1 MSMHSELQ
9 KHYAQLLGIGSPWE
23 VKTVELKLPEKK
35 VEIELAWQWGAA
47 AKCPECGRECS
58 IHDCAPER
66 TWRHLDTMQFTTLI
80 RARTPRS
87 DCPEHGV
94 KTMSVPWAAPQ
105 GRFTLLFERFA
116 VEVLLASAT
125 VSQACELLGLSW
137 DTAQQIMSRAV
148 GRGLER
154 RQLEG
159 LKRLGMDEK
168 SFKRGH
174 SYITLLTDLD
184 QSRVLDVAE
193 ERTTEAADRLWETL
207 SPEQKQAVEAVAV
220 DMWEPFIQT
229 IQQQVPEADI
239 VHDKFHVS
247 KYLGEAVDKVRRQE
261 HKELMAQG
269 DETLKG
275 TRQLWLYNPQNFSP
289 DQAEEFSTLK
299 DLQLKVARAW
309 AAKELFSKFWEYQ
322 EEGWARRFFKDWFG
336 WVSRSRLKPVVEVAQ
351 MLKRHLDNLLTYLKH
366 HITNAVT
373 EGLNSKIQSLKA
385 AARGFRNFANYRI
398 RILFFC
404 GKLNLYPLC
413 SP

>member
-1 MSMHSELQ
+1 MDSELQ

-23 VKTVELKLPEKK
+23 VKTVELKLAERK
-35 VEIELAWQWGAA
+35 VEIELGWQWGAA
-47 AKCPECGRECS
+47 AQCPECGRECS

-80 RARTPRS
+80 RARTPRAN
-87 DCPEHGV
+87 CPDHGV
-94 KTMSVPWAAPQ
+94 KTVTIPWAAPQ

-116 VEVLLASAT
+116 VEVLLASANIT
-125 VSQACELLGLSW
+125 QACELLGIGW
-137 DTAQQIMSRAV
+137 ETAQEIMRRAV
-148 GRGLER
+148 ERGLER
-154 RQLEG
+154 RQLED
-159 LKRLGMDEK
+159 LRHLGMDEK
-168 SFKRGH
+168 SFRRGQ
-174 SYITLLTDLD
+174 SYITLLTDLE
-184 QSRVLDVAE
+184 QSRVLDVVE
-193 ERTTEAADRLWETL
+193 ERSAEAADQLWETL

-229 IQQQVPEADI
+229 IQKQVPDADI

-247 KYLGEAVDKVRRQE
+247 KYLGEAVDKVRRAE

-289 DQAEEFSTLK
+289 DQAEEFSALK

-373 EGLNSKIQSLKA
+373 EGLNSKIQSLKS
-385 AARGFRNFANYRI
+385 AARGFRNFRNYRI

-404 GKLNLYPLC
+404 GKLNLYPL
-413 SP
+413 

>member
-1 MSMHSELQ
+1 MSLDSELQ
-9 KHYAQLLGIGSPWE
+9 KHYALLLGVGSPWE
-23 VKTVELKLPEKK
+23 VKNVELKLEEKK
-35 VEIELAWQWGAA
+35 VEIELGWQWGAA

-58 IHDCAPER
+58 IHDGAPER

-94 KTMSVPWAAPQ
+94 KTMEVPWAAPQ
-105 GRFTLLFERFA
+105 GRFTVLFERFA

-125 VSQACELLGLSW
+125 ISQACDLLGLSW
-137 DTAQQIMSRAV
+137 DTAQEIMRRAV
-148 GRGLER
+148 ERVLER
-154 RQLEG
+154 RQLEA
-159 LKRLGMDEK
+159 LKHLGMDEK
-168 SFKRGH
+168 IFKRGQ
-174 SYITLLTDLD
+174 SYVTLLTDLD
-184 QSRVLDVAE
+184 QSRVLDVVE
-193 ERTTEAADRLWETL
+193 ERTTEAADQLWETL
-207 SPEQKQAVEAVAV
+207 SPEQKQTVEAVAV
-220 DMWEPFIQT
+220 DMWEPFIRT
-229 IQQQVPEADI
+229 IEKQVPNADI

-289 DQAEEFSTLK
+289 EQVEEFSALK

-336 WVSRSRLKPVVEVAQ
+336 WVSRSQLKPVVEVAQ

-373 EGLNSKIQSLKA
+373 EGLNSKIQSLKS
-385 AARGFRNFANYRI
+385 AARGFRNFRNYRI

-404 GKLNLYPLC
+404 GKLNLYPL
-413 SP
+413 

>member
-1 MSMHSELQ
+1 MSLDSELQ
-9 KHYAQLLGIGSPWE
+9 KHYALLLGVGSPWE
-23 VKTVELKLPEKK
+23 VKNVELKLEEKK
-35 VEIELAWQWGAA
+35 VEIELGWQWGAA

-94 KTMSVPWAAPQ
+94 KTMEVTWAAPQ
-105 GRFTLLFERFA
+105 GRFTVLFERFA

-125 VSQACELLGLSW
+125 ISQACDLLGLSW
-137 DTAQQIMSRAV
+137 DTAQEIMRRAV
-148 GRGLER
+148 ERGLER
-154 RQLEG
+154 RQLEA
-159 LKRLGMDEK
+159 LKHLGMDEK
-168 SFKRGH
+168 SFKRGQ
-174 SYITLLTDLD
+174 SYVTLLTDLD
-184 QSRVLDVAE
+184 QSRVLDVVE
-193 ERTTEAADRLWETL
+193 ERTTEAADQLWETL
-207 SPEQKQAVEAVAV
+207 SPEQKQTVEAVAV
-220 DMWEPFIQT
+220 DMWEPFIRT
-229 IQQQVPEADI
+229 IEKQVPNADI

-289 DQAEEFSTLK
+289 EQVEEFSALK

-336 WVSRSRLKPVVEVAQ
+336 WVSRSQLKPVVEVAQ

-373 EGLNSKIQSLKA
+373 EGLNSKIQSLKS
-385 AARGFRNFANYRI
+385 AARGFRNFRNYRI

-404 GKLNLYPLC
+404 GKLNLYPL
-413 SP
+413 

>member
-1 MSMHSELQ
+1 MSMDSELQ
-9 KHYAQLLGIGSPWE
+9 KHYALLLGIGSPWE
-23 VKTVELKLPEKK
+23 VKSVDLRLEQKQ
-35 VEIELAWQWGAA
+35 VEIELGWQWGAA

-94 KTMSVPWAAPQ
+94 KTMGVPWAAPQ

-116 VEVLLASAT
+116 VEVLLASAS
-125 VSQACELLGLSW
+125 VSQGCALLGISW
-137 DTAQQIMSRAV
+137 DTAQEIMRRAV
-148 GRGLER
+148 ERGLGR
-154 RQLEG
+154 RQLEN
-159 LKRLGMDEK
+159 LKYLGMDEK
-168 SFKRGH
+168 SFKRGQ
-174 SYITLLTDLD
+174 SYITLLTDLE
-184 QSRVLDVAE
+184 QSRVLDVVP
-193 ERTTEAADRLWETL
+193 ERTAEAADRLWATL
-207 SPEQKQAVEAVAV
+207 SPEQKQAIQAVAV

-229 IQQQVPEADI
+229 IEQQVPEADI

-275 TRQLWLYNPQNFSP
+275 TRQLWLYNPQNFNS
-289 DQAEEFSTLK
+289 DQAEEFASLK
-299 DLQLKVARAW
+299 DLHLKVARAW
-309 AAKELFSKFWEYQ
+309 AAKELFSKFWEYR
-322 EEGWARRFFKDWFG
+322 EEGWARRFFKNWFG

-351 MLKRHLDNLLTYLKH
+351 MLKRHLENLLTYLKH

-373 EGLNSKIQSLKA
+373 EGLNSKIQSLKS
-385 AARGFRNFANYRI
+385 AARGFRNFQNYRI

-404 GKLNLYPLC
+404 GKLNLYPL
-413 SP
+413 